1 MLSAAFLLA
10 VDLILPHPKRPQN
23 MISLE
28 RTYYVYSYKVQLVY
42 NYRTHASTI
51 GSVTIFYTKLNFQII
66 FSGVCVDKEY
76 LKASRSAK
84 RTPNCLYMD
93 EVDARLR
100 RFFARPWLFKD
111 EKKHPCERKNHYLYC
126 SNAHENLH
134 TSVGLDCS
142 INCFTNTAFDSDRK
156 QGATAIKI
164 TDFAPNLWRTSYKY
178 VFE

>member
-84 RTPNCLYMD
+84 RTPNCLNMD

-100 RFFARPWLFKD
+100 RFFARPWLFKG
-111 EKKHPCERKNHYLYC
+111 EKKHPCKRKNHYLYC